1 MYNLLILWCCTTRLI
16 FVEKASL
23 QCVSSYDWQENCSSQ
38 TVFASITMIWFLYDV
53 DPPMPAKITYRSKLF
68 ITHITLIKYFT
79 RLYPP
84 KIHKNIFVCKLLIAN
99 ITLIW
104 LLSSVDTL
112 VSFKTTCLP
121 KIWVMRCIIY
131 NSFIKSK
138 DKNTKIK
145 IEKRNWY
152 EVSHLYNSL
161 IKPLSQP
168 VHLHGSSPV
177 WAKSI
182 YILPSMY
189 STK

>member
-1 MYNLLILWCCTTRLI
+1 MLL
-16 FVEKASL
+16 
-23 QCVSSYDWQENCSSQ
+23 SSVHLPMIGKR
-38 TVFASITMIWFLYDV
+38 TVLPKLFFASITMIWFLYGV
-53 DPPMPAKITYRSKLF
+53 DPPMPAKITFRSKLF

-79 RLYPP
+79 RVYPP
-84 KIHKNIFVCKLLIAN
+84 MIHKTIFVCLLQISHWYDFSPVW
-99 ITLIW
+99 IRL
-104 LLSSVDTL
+104 
-112 VSFKTTCLP
+112 C
-121 KIWVMRCIIY
+121 MRCIVY

-138 DKNTKIK
+138 DKNTKMK

-152 EVSHLYNSL
+152 KVSHLYNSF

-168 VHLHGSSPV
+168 VHSHGSSPV

>member
-1 MYNLLILWCCTTRLI
+1 MIWLLLHYKTNFHWKGFSLVWIFLWLVRELFFPNCF
-16 FVEKASL
+16 FV
-23 QCVSSYDWQENCSSQ
+23 
-38 TVFASITMIWFLYDV
+38 SITMVWFLYGV
-53 DPPMPAKITYRSKLF
+53 NPPMPGNITFRSKLF

-79 RLYPP
+79 RVYSPM
-84 KIHKNIFVCKLLIAN
+84 IHKTIFVCILLIA
-99 ITLIW
+99 IIILIW
-104 LLSSVDTL
+104 LLSSVDLL

-121 KIWVMRCIIY
+121 KICVMRCIVY

-138 DKNTKIK
+138 DKNTKMK

-152 EVSHLYNSL
+152 EVSHLYNSF

-168 VHLHGSSPV
+168 VHSHGSSPV

-189 STK
+189 SSK